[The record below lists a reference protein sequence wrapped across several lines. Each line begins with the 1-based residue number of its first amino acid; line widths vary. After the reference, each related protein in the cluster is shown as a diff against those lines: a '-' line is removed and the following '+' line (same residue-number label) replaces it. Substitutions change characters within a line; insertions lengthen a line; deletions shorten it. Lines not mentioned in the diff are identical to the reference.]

1 MNVKFIEP
9 ALLELDDAIKY
20 YNEELDGLG
29 ARFYKEV
36 LSTIEL
42 IKLFS
47 DSWNKCSANTRKAIV
62 KTFPYNLVYAVDGK
76 TIVIIS
82 VAHHHREAEYW
93 IDRII

>member
-29 ARFYKEV
+29 TRFYKEV

-47 DSWNKCSANTRKAIV
+47 DSWNKCSPNTRKAIV
-62 KTFPYNLVYAVDGK
+62 KTFPYNLIYAVDSK
-76 TIVIIS
+76 TIRKKKVMTVIT
-82 VAHHHREAEYW
+82 
-93 IDRII
+93 